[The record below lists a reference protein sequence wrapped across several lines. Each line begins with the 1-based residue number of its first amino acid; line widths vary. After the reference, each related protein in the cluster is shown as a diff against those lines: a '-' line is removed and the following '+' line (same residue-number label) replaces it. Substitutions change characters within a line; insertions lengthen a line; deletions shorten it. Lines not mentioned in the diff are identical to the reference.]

1 MTLDQAKNVLLAYR
15 AGQADAAEPDVVE
28 ARAWLERDAG
38 LRQWFEKHAAF
49 QHTVQRSFREIPVP
63 PGLSARILLRAR
75 PPRRRVP
82 RPPIVWYAA
91 AAALVLFLGLA
102 VFWRPL
108 SREGS
113 FATFRS
119 RMVGAVLRQYTMDIV
134 TNDLSGIRQFLA
146 SRQAPADYVLPQGLA
161 TLPASGAGVLSWQSK
176 RVSMV
181 CLDSPDQGTL
191 FLFVV
196 DQSAVRASPTSQ
208 PQFQQV
214 NKLMTV
220 SWSQGGKVY
229 LLAGTGGR
237 ESLQKRL

>member
-15 AGQADAAEPDVVE
+15 GGQADATDPAMVE
-28 ARAWLERDAG
+28 ARSWLERDPG
-38 LRQWFEKHAAF
+38 LRQWFEKHTTF
-49 QHTVQRSFREIPVP
+49 QRTVRRSFQEIPVP

-75 PPRRRVP
+75 PPRKRIP
-82 RPPIVWYAA
+82 RQHLAWYAA
-91 AAALVLFLGLA
+91 AAALVLFVGLT
-102 VFWRPL
+102 VFWRPP

-134 TNDLSGIRQFLA
+134 TNDMSGIRRFLA
-146 SRQAPADYVLPQGLA
+146 SRQAPADYVLPPGLA
-161 TLPASGAGVLSWQSK
+161 TLPASGAGVLSWQSR

-196 DQSAVRASPTSQ
+196 DQAAVRSSPAAQ

-229 LLAGTGGR
+229 LLAGSGGR
-237 ESLQKRL
+237 ENLQKRL